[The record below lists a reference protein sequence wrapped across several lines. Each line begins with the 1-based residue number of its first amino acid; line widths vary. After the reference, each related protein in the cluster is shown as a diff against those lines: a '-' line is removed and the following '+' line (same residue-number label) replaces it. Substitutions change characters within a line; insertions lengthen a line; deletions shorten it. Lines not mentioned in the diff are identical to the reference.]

1 MNHTYLASVGVS
13 HIDSLILVERN
24 CSSLGDHLHLHW
36 RNVLSWSLQHPLISR
51 LSVHWWSH
59 TLISEAFISSQHHSL
74 VLSQDE
80 DLLDSILQLFTWL
93 QEEADLTLHQLLGS
107 QLGFTIGSDGV
118 DNDTVLTIGE
128 GGDVDLTN
136 QRSVFHSINQSEES
150 IYLAQHLLIHIRDE
164 CLGPSSSDQIL
175 LARLPHLAK
184 LLISE

>member
-1 MNHTYLASVGVS
+1 MNHTYLASVGVP

-24 CSSLGDHLHLHW
+24 CSSLGDHLNLHW

-51 LSVHWWSH
+51 LSVHWRSE

-80 DLLDSILQLFTWL
+80 DLLDSTLQLFTWL

-128 GGDVDLTN
+128 VGDVDLTN

-164 CLGPSSSDQIL
+164 CLGLSSSDQIL